1 MRRFCQM
8 LLAVLFC
15 MTVLCITD
23 VSADTNVSDN
33 AVNVKKVI
41 VINTDTN
48 QNSVQNQSSV
58 QTKSS
63 TQSQES
69 VQSTKP
75 VITNITKKAYSE
87 EEVYL
92 TAQLIHHE
100 AHNQP
105 YQGKVAIAEVVL
117 NRVRSGV
124 FPSSIEE
131 VIYQTGQFS
140 NSRRIKN
147 IVPSDQEVRIAD
159 NVLNGSLRIFNDT
172 GILYFRNP
180 SVTSGLSA
188 DVDKDWGN
196 LDYVTCIGDHAFY
209 SHNLMKLAANASQDN
224 KSDKKT
230 DSSDKKSITVE
241 KTSEGSGK
249 QNSSADK
256 KQEQAVDETST
267 EEETVLN
274 PEYVSNE
281 MLLAAANVAAV
292 NMAIAKAQEE
302 EIDESDPV
310 ALAQRQAKLDAERE
324 EKQRA
329 AMQAEYDKAH
339 QAASDE
345 AQKNV
350 AQATM
355 RVEAALAAGQQ

>member
-1 MRRFCQM
+1 MRRFVQM

-15 MTVLCITD
+15 MTVVCITD
-23 VSADTNVSDN
+23 VSAATNTSDN
-33 AVNVKKVI
+33 AASTKKI
-41 VINTDTN
+41 IIINTKSSQD
-48 QNSVQNQSSV
+48 SVQNQSSD
-58 QTKSS
+58 
-63 TQSQES
+63 QSKDS

-75 VITNITKKAYSE
+75 VITNTTKKSYSE

-124 FPSSIEE
+124 FPSSIED

-147 IVPSDQEVRIAD
+147 IIPTDLEVRIAD

-224 KSDKKT
+224 KSDKKAV
-230 DSSDKKSITVE
+230 SSDKKDITVE

-249 QNSSADK
+249 QDISADK

-267 EEETVLN
+267 EEETVLA
-274 PEYVSNE
+274 PEYVTNE
-281 MLLAAANVAAV
+281 MLLAAANFASV
-292 NMAIAKAQEE
+292 NMAVTKVEEE
-302 EIDESDPV
+302 EIDENDPV

-324 EKQRA
+324 EQQRA
-329 AMQAEYDKAH
+329 AMQAEYDKAN

-345 AQKNV
+345 AQRNV
-350 AQATM
+350 SQATM
-355 RVEAALAAGQQ
+355 RVEAALAAGQN